1 MDITPQQLN
10 QPEYTMLDR
19 LDHKELI
26 PFVNLYLKKGT
37 FSTRLYY
44 VFNFISLALLLIFF
58 GMAFLQ
64 DQLSISDTLTHL
76 CYGFAIAFMLVPLHE
91 WIHALAYKWVGAA
104 NTSYDA
110 NWKKFYFMAMS
121 DQFVVSKREFRVV
134 ALAPILTISAFLLLL
149 SFLLPTIWI
158 FTLLGVYVTHTA
170 FCSGY
175 FGLLSYFDF
184 HGDKEVYTY
193 DDKAEKVS
201 YFYARHSNV

>member
-58 GMAFLQ
+58 GIAFQQ
-64 DQLSISDTLTHL
+64 DHLSVSDALTHL

-110 NWKKFYFMAMS
+110 NWKKFSAHPEWKRIVGLPEYANT
-121 DQFVVSKREFRVV
+121 VSNIHRV
-134 ALAPILTISAFLLLL
+134 FLKPLKYSQL
-149 SFLLPTIWI
+149 
-158 FTLLGVYVTHTA
+158 
-170 FCSGY
+170 
-175 FGLLSYFDF
+175 
-184 HGDKEVYTY
+184 
-193 DDKAEKVS
+193 
-201 YFYARHSNV
+201 